1 MLHLRFRSLLLEG
14 GNNIVN
20 MREEQPGS
28 GIYLLDQIDRTVGQH
43 LVTMVLLLKNPIA
56 ALPGEQPERTD

>member
-1 MLHLRFRSLLLEG
+1 LLLEG

-28 GIYLLDQIDRTVGQH
+28 GIYLLDQIDRTVRQH
-43 LVTMVLLLKNPIA
+43 LYDGIA
-56 ALPGEQPERTD
+56 A